1 MSFRPSLGT
10 VKTVPITCLLTIS
23 VIMFFIIGAN
33 STFFASKIVL
43 NPARTGLTD
52 FYLWSVITGNLYES
66 SLFTVSN
73 LQSICRNVAF
83 MNLFQLL
90 FKLPVFTWLCA
101 HLEKSFRTMWTA
113 KYLFVVS
120 ATSAFVSSIIKVFLY
135 VGSTD
140 EKYLFHDMYGL
151 GGILVTLFLGNILA
165 EPNGR
170 FYKNFEYRVVLL
182 PYVIATFLLSLAG
195 FQVNDVLL
203 VISSLVVSLV
213 YLRYNKPANLVIN
226 SEEIKLDVL
235 FPAGVR

>member
-1 MSFRPSLGT
+1 
-10 VKTVPITCLLTIS
+10 
-23 VIMFFIIGAN
+23 
-33 STFFASKIVL
+33 
-43 NPARTGLTD
+43 
-52 FYLWSVITGNLYES
+52 
-66 SLFTVSN
+66 
-73 LQSICRNVAF
+73 

-235 FPAGVR
+235 FPAGVRPYILARFKCTLFGASLPVSGSQESHLPTTLPKVIVSDPVGERRRARALQALDRKLAEISREPEVSLDDDEDIPNP